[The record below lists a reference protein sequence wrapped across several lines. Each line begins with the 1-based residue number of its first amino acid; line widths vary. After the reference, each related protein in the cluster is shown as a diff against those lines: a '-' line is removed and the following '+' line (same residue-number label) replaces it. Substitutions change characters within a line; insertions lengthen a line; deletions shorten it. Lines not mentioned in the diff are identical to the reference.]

1 MLKGQGLVKKR
12 YRFSQE
18 LEVLPR
24 RDMSF
29 AKREKISQ
37 EKI

>member
-1 MLKGQGLVKKR
+1 MLKREGLVKKR
-12 YRFSQE
+12 YRFCQE
-18 LEVLPR
+18 LKVSPR

>member
-12 YRFSQE
+12 YRFCQE
-18 LEVLPR
+18 LKVLPR

-29 AKREKISQ
+29 AKREKN
-37 EKI
+37 